1 MIYYIIIRR
10 DIIIVFGIGNI
21 ARKKW
26 DGELQLGA
34 GWGVDSVMSKSNEN
48 KLLNIAKFILY
59 IYTYTLTGTY

>member
-34 GWGVDSVMSKSNEN
+34 GWGVDSVMSNE
-48 KLLNIAKFILY
+48 K
-59 IYTYTLTGTY
+59 

>member
-34 GWGVDSVMSKSNEN
+34 GWGVDSVMSNEN